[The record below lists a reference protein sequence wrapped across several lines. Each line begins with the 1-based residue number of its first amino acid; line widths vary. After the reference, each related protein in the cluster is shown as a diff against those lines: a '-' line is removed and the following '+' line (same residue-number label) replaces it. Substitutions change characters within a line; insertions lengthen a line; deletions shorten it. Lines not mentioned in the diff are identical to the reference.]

1 MLRTPILHPD
11 LLAGLARCGHGSQVL
26 IADALFPHATGADP
40 AVPRVHLNLTPGT
53 VPAAQ
58 IVALVAEA
66 CFIEAAAFMA
76 DPEAPGGESP
86 AVGDYR
92 GLLADH
98 RHWGGREVTWEGVER
113 MAFYEACWQRD
124 VALVIATG
132 EVRPYANL
140 LLTLGVP

>member
-66 CFIEAAAFMA
+66 CFIENAAFMV
-76 DPEAPGGESP
+76 DPTSPQGESP
-86 AVGDYR
+86 AVLDYR
-92 GLLADH
+92 ALLADH
-98 RHWGGREVTWEGVER
+98 RHWGGQQVTWQPIER
-113 MAFYEACWQRD
+113 MAFYDACRERE
-124 VALVIATG
+124 VALVIASG

-140 LLTLGVP
+140 LLTIGIP